1 MKNSKQNTITN
12 RIRNVVAEIDKV
24 GKTAKRHNK
33 SLLGDNYYGNKF
45 DELRSTL
52 ILVRKEFESI
62 IENIGHSDLKQATKS
77 LEAHFESLINPN
89 TSQSN
94 RSSAR
99 KQLLFILHSQIEPFI
114 VDSKIVKAVT
124 TDKVIPMSIIKGTRG
139 YIEKVALQANGCYE
153 YGWFDACAVMIRRV
167 IETLIIECFEYHKIV
182 EKIKDSNGNYFLL
195 KDLINACLNENT
207 WTLGRN
213 TKKALPIIKDIGDLS
228 AHNRRYLANKSD
240 IDKIREGLR
249 VTVEELVH
257 LSKLKN

>member
-1 MKNSKQNTITN
+1 MKD
-12 RIRNVVAEIDKV
+12 NVVDRILDIVTEIDKIS
-24 GKTAKRHNK
+24 KTARKHNK
-33 SLLGDNYYGNKF
+33 SLSGDNYYGNKF
-45 DELRSTL
+45 DELRSAL
-52 ILVRKEFESI
+52 IRVRKELESI
-62 IENIGHSDLKQATKS
+62 VENIGHSDLKQVTKS
-77 LEAHFESLINPN
+77 LELHFESLVNSDTTQI
-89 TSQSN
+89 N
-94 RSSAR
+94 RSSAK

-124 TDKVIPMSIIKGTRG
+124 TDKVIPMSIVKGTRG

-167 IETLIIECFEYHKIV
+167 IETLIIECFEYHKIA